1 MPDSQVITVQPVPEG
16 SPQFQAMLVRHLP
29 DLHRAVRSLARRHRL
44 SADEEGD
51 LLGDVLVRLIAHDY
65 AVLRKYRG
73 QSVMVTY
80 LRVVAYR
87 VLLDS
92 RIRRWG
98 KWRPSRRAL
107 AHGAG
112 AVRFERLVAREGLS
126 VLEALSA
133 MREPADAPLDRRLAQ
148 SLAARIARR
157 RRGRELPLEFGA
169 EAAAEPL
176 QERSLQTRDLTR
188 YAAHV
193 SAAVRRALQSLS
205 DEDYRILHSR
215 FVAGESVAELA
226 RRSGADQKGLYR
238 RQERILRRLRADL
251 GREQVV
257 RQEVGVLIGHPDV
270 QVPEVFEER
279 LSA

>member
-1 MPDSQVITVQPVPEG
+1 
-16 SPQFQAMLVRHLP
+16 MLIRHLP
-29 DLHRAVRSLARRHRL
+29 DLHRAIRSLARRYRL
-44 SADEEGD
+44 SADDEGD

-73 QSVMVTY
+73 QSAMVAY

-87 VLLDS
+87 VLLDA

-107 AHGAG
+107 ACGAS
-112 AVRFERLVAREGLS
+112 AIRFERLVAREGLS
-126 VLEALSA
+126 MLDALSA
-133 MREPADAPLDRRLAQ
+133 MREPLDARLDRRLAH

-157 RRGRELPLEFGA
+157 RRGREFPLELGA
-169 EAAAEPL
+169 EAAVEPM

-188 YAAHV
+188 YAARV
-193 SAAVRRALQSLS
+193 SAAVRRALQGLS

-215 FVAGESVAELA
+215 FVAGETVAELA

-238 RQERILRRLRADL
+238 RQERILRQLRADL

-270 QVPEVFEER
+270 QVPEMFEER
-279 LSA
+279 LSG

>member
-1 MPDSQVITVQPVPEG
+1 MPDAQAIAVQTGPER

-29 DLHRAVRSLARRHRL
+29 DLHRALRSLARRHRL
-44 SADEEGD
+44 SADEERD
-51 LLGDVLVRLIAHDY
+51 LLGDVLVRLMAHDY

-73 QSVMVTY
+73 QSAMVTY

-87 VLLDS
+87 VLLDT

-112 AVRFERLVAREGLS
+112 AVRFERMVARDGLS

-133 MREPADAPLDRRLAQ
+133 MQALADGPLDRRLAQ
-148 SLAARIARR
+148 SIAVHVSRR
-157 RRGRELPLEFGA
+157 RRGRELPLELAA
-169 EAAAEPL
+169 EAAVEPL
-176 QERSLQTRDLTR
+176 QERSLQTRDLAR
-188 YAAHV
+188 YAVHV
-193 SAAVRRALQSLS
+193 GSVVRRALQGLS

-238 RQERILRRLRADL
+238 RQERILRRLRDDL
-251 GREQVV
+251 GREQVI
-257 RQEVGVLIGHPDV
+257 RQEVGALIGHPDV
-270 QVPEVFEER
+270 QVPAAFEDR
-279 LSA
+279 VSP